1 MGRDYYW
8 LTGEFINEDH
18 GDDTDEAALEK
29 GYISIVP
36 TQFDLTAHYAIQ
48 KLNSWDLNE

>member
-8 LTGEFINEDH
+8 LTGEFINEDG
-18 GDDTDEAALEK
+18 GDDTDEAALAK

-36 TQFDLTAHYAIQ
+36 TQFDLTAHHAIQ
-48 KLNSWDLNE
+48 QLNTWDFDE

>member
-8 LTGEFINEDH
+8 LTGEFIDEDK
-18 GDDTDEAALEK
+18 GKDTDEWALSQ

-36 TQFDLTAHYAIQ
+36 TQFDLTAHHAIQ
-48 KLNSWDLNE
+48 EINSWGFEN